1 MCKQSGFLD
10 VDLEKGRV
18 VGCWLR
24 SSRKV
29 WLSLRRVSDLE
40 ESRCSIDDDVCDHH
54 LLFDK
59 K

>member
-29 WLSLRRVSDLE
+29 WLSLRRVS
-40 ESRCSIDDDVCDHH
+40 SIDDDVCDHH